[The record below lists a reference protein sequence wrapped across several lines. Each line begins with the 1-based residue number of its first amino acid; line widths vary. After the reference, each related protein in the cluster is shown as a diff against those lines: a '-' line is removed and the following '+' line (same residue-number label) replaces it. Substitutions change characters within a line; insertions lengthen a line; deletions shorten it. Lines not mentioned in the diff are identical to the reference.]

1 MTRHLVGVAA
11 LVVLL
16 TGLPAGVVDGAESG
30 VLGERFLGRA
40 DAPVTIEEF
49 SSLTCPHCAT
59 FHAETLPQI
68 KKDYIDTGKV
78 RLVFTDFPLDQ
89 LALAAALVARCMPE
103 KRYFGFLEALFST
116 QRGWASSPRP
126 LDDIGRLA
134 RMGGMTDQ
142 QVAACLDNQALL
154 QAIQNKRTEAHRT
167 YDIRSTPTFVIA
179 GEKVSGA
186 MPYEQFRAV
195 IDRALEAAR

>member
-1 MTRHLVGVAA
+1 MA
-11 LVVLL
+11 LVVFLA
-16 TGLPAGVVDGAESG
+16 GLPASAADGAAAG
-30 VLGERFLGRA
+30 AMGERFLGRA

-59 FHAETLPQI
+59 FHAETLPKI

-78 RLVFTDFPLDQ
+78 RLVFTDFPLDP

-116 QRGWASSPRP
+116 QGGWSRSPRP
-126 LDDIGRLA
+126 LEDLRRLA
-134 RMGGMTDQ
+134 RMGGMNDQ
-142 QVAACLDNQALL
+142 QVDACLADQSLL
-154 QAIQNKRTEAHRT
+154 QAIQTKRTEAHRIH
-167 YDIRSTPTFVIA
+167 DIRSTPTFVIA

-186 MPYEQFRAV
+186 MSYEHFRAV
-195 IDRALEAAR
+195 IDKALEAAR